1 MIHPQLTIGADVAK
15 TCMMQEPSNHQWPM
29 GLRLTRF
36 RGMAGAVLLGS
47 LIVLSACVS
56 VSAPDKPIVIELNI
70 NIKHELVVQLSQ
82 AAEKTMNEH
91 KDIF

>member
-1 MIHPQLTIGADVAK
+1 
-15 TCMMQEPSNHQWPM
+15 MQNISQM
-29 GLRLTRF
+29 QFRRLVRS
-36 RGMAGAVLLGS
+36 VLLGGV
-47 LIVLSACVS
+47 ITLSACVS
-56 VSAPDKPIVIELNI
+56 VNAPDKPIVIELNI